1 MMAFEVLRTE
11 VSHTEENMFYRDY
24 RKRSR
29 PGLHFY
35 SKGGLA
41 DLD

>member
-11 VSHTEENMFYRDY
+11 VSHPEENVFYRDY

-29 PGLHFY
+29 SGHHFY
-35 SKGGLA
+35 SKDG
-41 DLD
+41 